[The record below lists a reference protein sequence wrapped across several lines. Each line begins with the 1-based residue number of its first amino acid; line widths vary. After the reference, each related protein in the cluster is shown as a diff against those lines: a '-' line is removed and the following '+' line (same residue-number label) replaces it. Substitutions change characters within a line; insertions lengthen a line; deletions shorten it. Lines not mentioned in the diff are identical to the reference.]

1 MVGFSAKGG
10 NIEKG
15 SILKETEVKK
25 KAKEV
30 MRLLVREIEK
40 KGRVK
45 KC

>member
-15 SILKETEVKK
+15 SILKETKVIE

-30 MRLLVREIEK
+30 MGLFIREIEK
-40 KGRVK
+40 KK
-45 KC
+45 